1 MASKRQKIADK
12 DRYSIIVPD
21 FKNCYV
27 CGTDRDIHL
36 HEVFYGSANR
46 QKSISDG
53 LVIPLCGPHHNL
65 SNAGVHFNKALDL
78 KLKQRAEKIWIRT
91 YCDSEEDGIEKFI
104 SKYGRN
110 YLDEV

>member
-1 MASKRQKIADK
+1 MSSKRQKIKDE

-21 FKNCYV
+21 FKHCYV
-27 CGTDRDIHL
+27 CGASGDIHL

-53 LVIPLCGPHHNL
+53 CVIPLCPAHHNM
-65 SNAGVHFNKALDL
+65 SSQGVHFNKALDNRI
-78 KLKQRAEKIWIRT
+78 KQQAEKIWIKT

-104 SKYGRN
+104 RRYGRS
-110 YLDEV
+110 YI